1 MAHFSGE
8 FWVHAPPAKFL
19 RLKFS
24 EMQSGVF
31 QTLKFR
37 KCRGFHIELVML
49 KYLRKKFPDKRGGGG
64 PLGPPLN
71 PPLNLI
77 SFVSIGVSQGN
88 GLKIDGDLISHV
100 QITRFGVKALLVLH
114 WSLYNNKHDFL
125 NDSIFF
131 LFWQDFVCFMRFM
144 VF

>member
-1 MAHFSGE
+1 M
-8 FWVHAPPAKFL
+8 P
-19 RLKFS
+19 
-24 EMQSGVF
+24 
-31 QTLKFR
+31 
-37 KCRGFHIELVML
+37 GFHIELVMR
-49 KYLRKKFPDKRGGGG
+49 KYLRKKIPDKRGYRV
-64 PLGPPLN
+64 PLGTLLN
-71 PPLNLI
+71 LPLNLI
-77 SFVSIGVSQGN
+77 VFDSIGISQGN
-88 GLKIDGDLISHV
+88 GVKIDGDLISHV